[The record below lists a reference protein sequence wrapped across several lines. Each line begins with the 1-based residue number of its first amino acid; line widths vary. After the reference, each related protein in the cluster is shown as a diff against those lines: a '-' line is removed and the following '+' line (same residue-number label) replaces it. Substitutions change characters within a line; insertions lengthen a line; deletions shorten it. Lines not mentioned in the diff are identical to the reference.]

1 MLTMLCLTGVHE
13 MRERRAEI
21 GCKKGNHYLIMLP
34 KRSSESNFEAE
45 GSSTFGG
52 GQGESKPFQ
61 EQK

>member
-1 MLTMLCLTGVHE
+1 

-34 KRSSESNFEAE
+34 KRTSESNFEA
-45 GSSTFGG
+45 GGTRTFGR